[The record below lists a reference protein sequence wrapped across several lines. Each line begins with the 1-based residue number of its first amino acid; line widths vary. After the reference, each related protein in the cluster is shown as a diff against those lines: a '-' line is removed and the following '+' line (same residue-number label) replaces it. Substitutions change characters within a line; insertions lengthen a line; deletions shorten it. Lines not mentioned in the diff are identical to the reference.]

1 MERVV
6 PTCLARESQRGFM
19 RVVVLEPSAENR
31 NVLQRELDQVHGF
44 SLVGES
50 STWDE
55 CLSLL
60 RAHVPELLIART
72 SCAYRRSMDAA
83 AEAEFPVFL
92 GLGNQES
99 RMTDDC
105 VFETVNIPL
114 DPKAVRMAME
124 RARTEIYRRKLDG
137 LSILLRR
144 YMDYSRGM
152 QRVLSAVRVG
162 DGHASDIPAEQ
173 VMFMAAD
180 GNYIRLHTGSEV
192 HEIRETMS
200 GMTSKLDP
208 LQFARVHRS
217 FIVNRAQVTRV
228 LRRDGA
234 AISVLLANGT
244 EIPVGPNY
252 RSEADSFE
260 SYARLSA

>member
-1 MERVV
+1 
-6 PTCLARESQRGFM
+6 M
-19 RVVVLEPSAENR
+19 RVVVLEPSSENR
-31 NVLQRELDQVHGF
+31 SVLQRELAHLPGF

-55 CLSLL
+55 CVVLL

-72 SCAYRRSMDAA
+72 SVARRNSMDIASDAA
-83 AEAEFPVFL
+83 FPVFV
-92 GLGNQES
+92 GLGNKECHPA
-99 RMTDDC
+99 DDC
-105 VFETVNIPL
+105 VFETVEIPL
-114 DPKAVRMAME
+114 DPDAVRTAME

-137 LSILLRR
+137 LSVLLRR
-144 YMDYSRGM
+144 YMDYSRGLH
-152 QRVLSAVRVG
+152 RVLTAVHVE
-162 DGHASDIPAEQ
+162 DGRTSDIPAEH

-180 GNYIRLHTGSEV
+180 GNYIRLHTGSDV

-208 LQFARVHRS
+208 AQFARVHRS
-217 FIVNRAQVTRV
+217 FIVNRAHVMSV

-234 AISVLLANGT
+234 ATSVLLTNGT

-252 RSEADSFE
+252 RAEIDSFE
-260 SYARLSA
+260 SYSRLSA